1 MSRSIQLLTAGP
13 EAGAPSAKFK
23 TPGEGTWPAFR
34 AGDPV
39 TFQRGLVNGT
49 ATGTADR
56 TGEILHILRGCAQ
69 VKTSGGEKVW
79 VRMVDLRPA
88 EEVAK

>member
-1 MSRSIQLLTAGP
+1 MIRSIYSAGN
-13 EAGAPSAKFK
+13 
-23 TPGEGTWPAFR
+23 T
-34 AGDPV
+34 V
-39 TFQRGLVNGT
+39 TFTRALVNGT

-69 VKTSGGEKVW
+69 VKTSDGEKVW